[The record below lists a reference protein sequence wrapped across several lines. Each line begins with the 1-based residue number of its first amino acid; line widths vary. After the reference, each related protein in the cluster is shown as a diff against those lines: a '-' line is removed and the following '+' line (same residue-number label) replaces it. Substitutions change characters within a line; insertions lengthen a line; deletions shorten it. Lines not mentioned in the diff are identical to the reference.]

1 MNDGAPFRARCD
13 AYAGCTLGPNFQHAQ
28 SGGLAVAQYKNTT
41 AIPGAPVDGT
51 TGKSTIQPLGGTSTS
66 GTCDSGAYCESS
78 PFITG
83 LVNYNGSNYGG
94 TNVGGPWVNTDNTT
108 VPDNTFS
115 LDSTAGPVNL
125 SPCNQTG
132 WQSVYGTRIW
142 QGVFGWLTPD
152 GCANVLC
159 PDGSFYAPYVPS
171 PDQVKYLTYTSAI
184 TDFSATSPFPQ
195 PTYSAGGGVATSVD
209 STSGVLTC
217 SNTITESDALAAL
230 YSVQDDLTS
239 DVHCNSDIPS
249 VNPVT
254 SCGMFLAFSEG
265 VGEFI
270 TLDDARAVPWIP
282 QPGGWSW
289 TMPTVDSEFP
299 GGDGQWIKGVVDGTI
314 TVTRSNTVYAWDV
327 EWNWIY
333 TVYEYEGGPVVT
345 TGTGEFIYKGNITL
359 GDPNTAAD
367 VMADIEGN
375 LLSTWNFNDRLQ
387 YPLLNISWTGIVP
400 KVSRNETGP
409 TSPITFI
416 TGTDP
421 NAALFDGSILGAP
434 STAGGYAPEDYFDFR
449 HADYQDCG
457 SCPDCNHWY
466 FRGYGQ
472 WRSAAGATLPL
483 CATQWTNPFEAYFGA
498 LAIGRNR
505 LLNAGGIWVSKW
517 AESGIRF
524 PSYNHARPFG
534 NDRTLIDET
543 TVACINSFDGTTASL
558 GNAVTIP
565 DGSTVL
571 FYGTSNDGIYTVNT
585 GGGGIGVYSLT
596 VTFVK
601 ALPGTFSYWDD
612 GSGGAY
618 NGIVAKLRF
627 PTCPPMGGR
636 LAVASVTDN
645 HDGTCT
651 LVTDAAQVPL
661 DANVDLCDG
670 LMNSLASNLAPTASS
685 TTTFKVTAT
694 YATIAG
700 AKWVCLFGALPGE
713 SAAGVAK
720 WYWGDMAGKGNF
732 VLMEWISD
740 KRTAGE
746 AGRLGTTTATYT
758 DCNGTGWAVPY
769 NTGGQLYN
777 PDGSPNYG
785 YSFASFTDECK
796 GFVACAPWMIVCSPN
811 ASDTPPSGT
820 GVRFDFGSL
829 APLDTQYGTQQSMVP
844 SQAMADPLWQTPHA
858 SLCNPDATK
867 PTCIPLVE
875 ARAILPGAG
884 GATVPPDNGAG
895 WAQNETPPA
904 PPVDYTML
912 SPVTHNTGNVE
923 YPPFLNCSSASQPAC
938 VATNVAS
945 GQFTGC

>member
-13 AYAGCTLGPNFQHAQ
+13 AYAGCTLGPNFQHARAAGQ
-28 SGGLAVAQYKNTT
+28 AVAQSQNTT
-41 AIPGAPVDGT
+41 AIAGAPVDGT
-51 TGKSTIQPLGGTSTS
+51 TGKSTLQPLGGTSTAY
-66 GTCDSGAYCESS
+66 CDSGATCESS

-83 LVNYNGSNYGG
+83 LVNYNGSNYGA
-94 TNVGGPWVNTDNTT
+94 TNVGGPWVNADNPN
-108 VPDNTFS
+108 VPPNTFAP
-115 LDSTAGPVNL
+115 DSGAGTVNL
-125 SPCNQTG
+125 SPCNQMG
-132 WQSVYGTRIW
+132 WQCVYATRQW
-142 QGVFGWLTPD
+142 QGQFGWLTPD
-152 GCANVLC
+152 GCTSIIC
-159 PDGSFYAPYVPS
+159 TGGGTYSPYVSS
-171 PDQVKYLTYTSAI
+171 PDQTKYLDCAWSMSLSASGKTGYGGSASVNNSSSINQQSGIITASVAISDPNNLNNDYNFLGAFSSIPYCTTDAAIVDPASSWLMFTVLTGYESETAYPSSTAYTQSTGGWTYTN
-184 TDFSATSPFPQ
+184 TTTVP
-195 PTYSAGGGVATSVD
+195 AG
-209 STSGVLTC
+209 
-217 SNTITESDALAAL
+217 
-230 YSVQDDLTS
+230 
-239 DVHCNSDIPS
+239 
-249 VNPVT
+249 
-254 SCGMFLAFSEG
+254 
-265 VGEFI
+265 
-270 TLDDARAVPWIP
+270 TLN
-282 QPGGWSW
+282 GS
-289 TMPTVDSEFP
+289 
-299 GGDGQWIKGVVDGTI
+299 I
-314 TVTRSNTVYAWDV
+314 TVTRTNTVYSWTVHWD
-327 EWNWIY
+327 W
-333 TVYEYEGGPVVT
+333 TVAAPYSGYASMDYSGS
-345 TGTGEFIYKGNITL
+345 ITL
-359 GDPNTAAD
+359 SNLNTAAAVIVD
-367 VMADIEGN
+367 AESN
-375 LLSTWNFNDRLQ
+375 LLSTWNLNDRLL
-387 YPLLNISWTGIVP
+387 YPLISTGWNGITV
-400 KVSRNETGP
+400 KVSRNEVQAA
-409 TSPITFI
+409 SPLPFQLAAW
-416 TGTDP
+416 TDP
-421 NAALFDGSILGAP
+421 NAAFFDGSILGAP
-434 STAGGYAPEDYFDFR
+434 NLAAGYAPEDYFDFR

-483 CATQWTNPFEAYFGA
+483 CATQWTNPFEAYYGA

-534 NDRTLIDET
+534 NDRLLPDET

-585 GGGGIGVYSLT
+585 GGGGTGVYSLT

-670 LMNSLASNLAPTASS
+670 LMNALASNLAPTASS
-685 TTTFKVTAT
+685 TTTFNVTAA

-700 AKWVCLFGALPGE
+700 AKWACLYGALPGE
-713 SAAGVAK
+713 GGTP
-720 WYWGDMAGKGNF
+720 WYWGDSAGKGNF
-732 VLMEWISD
+732 VLMEWVAD

-746 AGRLGTTTATYT
+746 AGRLGTTAATYT
-758 DCNGTGWAVPY
+758 DCNGTVWDVPY

-811 ASDTPPSGT
+811 PSDTPPSGT

-875 ARAILPGAG
+875 ARAILPAAG

-895 WAQNETPPA
+895 WAQNETPPP

>member
-94 TNVGGPWVNTDNTT
+94 TNVGGPWVNADNAT
-108 VPDNTFS
+108 VPANTFA
-115 LDSTAGPVNL
+115 LDSAAGPVNL
-125 SPCNQTG
+125 SPCNQMG
-132 WQSVYGTRIW
+132 WQCVYATRQW
-142 QGVFGWLTPD
+142 HGVFGWLTPD
-152 GCANVLC
+152 GCASVVC
-159 PDGSFYAPYVPS
+159 TSGGTYAPYVS
-171 PDQVKYLTYTSAI
+171 APDQTKYLTLTGVISLDARG
-184 TDFSATSPFPQ
+184 THPPSGADVWETAS
-195 PTYSAGGGVATSVD
+195 GGFTVSVD
-209 STSGVLTC
+209 ALSGVRTG
-217 SNTITESDALAAL
+217 SNTYTESDSGGFGLPVDVSVDLATDPHCLSDAY
-230 YSVQDDLTS
+230 YSDPYQSWLMFGFTTGYS
-239 DVHCNSDIPS
+239 SEMAIPS
-249 VNPVT
+249 DFTPTKTETGWTWTCNVT
-254 SCGMFLAFSEG
+254 APAGLLTGSIA
-265 VGEFI
+265 
-270 TLDDARAVPWIP
+270 
-282 QPGGWSW
+282 
-289 TMPTVDSEFP
+289 
-299 GGDGQWIKGVVDGTI
+299 
-314 TVTRSNTVYAWDV
+314 VTRSNTVYSMEVHWTWAV
-327 EWNWIY
+327 ASP
-333 TVYEYEGGPVVT
+333 G
-345 TGTGEFIYKGNITL
+345 TGTAHMDYILTL
-359 GDPNTAAD
+359 TLFNTNTAANAIND
-367 VMADIEGN
+367 AETN
-375 LLSTWNFNDRLQ
+375 LLSTWNLNDRLL
-387 YPLLNISWTGIVP
+387 YPLISTGWNGITV
-400 KVSRNETGP
+400 KVSRNEAAQ
-409 TSPITFI
+409 TSPMFYPPV
-416 TGTDP
+416 GYVDP
-421 NAALFDGSILGAP
+421 NAAFFDGSILGAP
-434 STAGGYAPEDYFDFR
+434 NLAAGYAPEDYFDFR

-758 DCNGTGWAVPY
+758 DCNGTVWDVPY